1 MSQKNRLKGGN
12 IDTLSTILISIAPSL
27 SAIITVIAGVIK
39 NSMMVKKVN
48 ENTEI
53 IVTNATKKLEQAY
66 KDIAVLKSK
75 IASIEKIMIA
85 EKETNK

>member
-1 MSQKNRLKGGN
+1 M
-12 IDTLSTILISIAPSL
+12 DTLSTILIAIAPSL

-85 EKETNK
+85 EKEKKK

>member
-1 MSQKNRLKGGN
+1 M
-12 IDTLSTILISIAPSL
+12 DTLSTILIAIAPSL

-48 ENTEI
+48 ENTKI

-66 KDIAVLKSK
+66 KDIAILKSK
-75 IASIEKIMIA
+75 IASIEKIMIE
-85 EKETNK
+85 EKEKKKWVKKE